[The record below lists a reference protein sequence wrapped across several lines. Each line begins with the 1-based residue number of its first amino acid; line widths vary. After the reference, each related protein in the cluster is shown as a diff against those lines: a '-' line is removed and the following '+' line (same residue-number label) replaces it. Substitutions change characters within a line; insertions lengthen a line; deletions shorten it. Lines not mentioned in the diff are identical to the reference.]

1 MSTEHQRGH
10 VHREL
15 VKGKL
20 RPPLKPP
27 LTKSYTVPPAS
38 INEVVVRKPSE
49 RQVNHGPV
57 EISSAATAQPHTHS
71 VPRNGVD
78 GHVETRADLS
88 YAETLHYFHYFHH
101 FHYFHYFRLD

>member
-27 LTKSYTVPPAS
+27 STKSYTVAPAS
-38 INEVVVRKPSE
+38 INEVMVRRPSE
-49 RQVNHGPV
+49 RQTVLLR
-57 EISSAATAQPHTHS
+57 SR
-71 VPRNGVD
+71 PRLQLN
-78 GHVETRADLS
+78 R
-88 YAETLHYFHYFHH
+88 F
-101 FHYFHYFRLD
+101 

>member
-27 LTKSYTVPPAS
+27 STKSYTVAPAS
-38 INEVVVRKPSE
+38 INEVMIPRSLNVVD
-49 RQVNHGPV
+49 
-57 EISSAATAQPHTHS
+57 ATA
-71 VPRNGVD
+71 
-78 GHVETRADLS
+78 A
-88 YAETLHYFHYFHH
+88 
-101 FHYFHYFRLD
+101 